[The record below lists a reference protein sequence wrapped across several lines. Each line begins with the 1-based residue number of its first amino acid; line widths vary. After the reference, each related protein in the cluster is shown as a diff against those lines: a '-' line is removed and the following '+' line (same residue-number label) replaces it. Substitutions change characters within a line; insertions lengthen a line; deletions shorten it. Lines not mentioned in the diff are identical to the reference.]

1 MPSLEVEIEMVT
13 PTGDNPAG
21 TNAKYYISDHGHI
34 GANGEYYHG
43 FIQRAP
49 NLKLQ
54 DTGSGQIEMSG
65 ATIVISNE
73 PNNPN
78 HPFGESNYTKIL
90 SDNGPYYIGIKYQSV
105 YNLFEGQLFIQTLDS
120 ESVRCS
126 IRQIRSGTGVG
137 WSTGGEIQTSGQKI
151 PFYYGTIDKSKAYR
165 DDSEANLFDN
175 ISGSAVQTVLYFDNL
190 TSTTPTILVNG
201 NASTWT
207 STGNVRYSHDQR
219 DDGGNAFSGRIQAYQ
234 STHAYASDTAFQFSG
249 TGMQNPITQ
258 VAATGGTT
266 FLDFAEFIVYSASR
280 DGRGVPTITNDYF
293 YMLESG
299 SVDSNKTGTS
309 PTVSFIL
316 EEGSVD
322 SFTEFKKICLAVNYQ
337 YFILPSQTDGD
348 RELTIIDKAHT
359 PATSSA
365 YYRTVSE
372 NDVLNLVIRGPQEIN
387 RIIGNFKYFNS
398 FGSAGLNE
406 LEGVRVQVLDDTGKN
421 LEFDAAI
428 TGIDQASSI
437 LDPIVTA
444 MKTFY
449 QKGSIN
455 AEINDVHDEW
465 RPGDR
470 VVFNRRDEFVN
481 VDMIIRSI
489 EWNFN
494 DLTTTIE
501 GDATLTPYVQE

>member
-13 PTGDNPAG
+13 PTADNPAG

-34 GANGEYYHG
+34 GADGEYYHG

-78 HPFGESNYTKIL
+78 HPFGQSNYAKIL

-219 DDGGNAFSGRIQAYQ
+219 DDGGNAFSGDLQAYQ
-234 STHAYASDTAFQFSG
+234 STHAYPSDTAFQFSG

-387 RIIGNFKYFNS
+387 RIRGNFKYFNS

-406 LEGVRVQVLDDTGKN
+406 LEGIRVQVLDDTGKN
-421 LEFDAAI
+421 LDFDAAI

-455 AEINDVHDEW
+455 AEINDLHDDW

>member
-1 MPSLEVEIEMVT
+1 MPSLEVEIEMVD
-13 PTGDNPAG
+13 PTNDNPAG
-21 TNAKYYISDHGHI
+21 TNAKFYISDHGHI

-78 HPFGESNYTKIL
+78 HPFGQTNYAKIL

-126 IRQIRSGTGVG
+126 IKAIRETNEQFSAGGQIN
-137 WSTGGEIQTSGQKI
+137 TSAQDI
-151 PFYYGTIDKSKAYR
+151 PFYYGTIDKTKAYR
-165 DDSEANLFDN
+165 DDSEASGFDN

-201 NASTWT
+201 NSSTWT

-219 DDGGNAFSGRIQAYQ
+219 DDGGAPNTGDLQAYQ

-249 TGMQNPITQ
+249 TGMQNPITK

-266 FLDFAEFIVYSASR
+266 FLNLADFIVYSISR
-280 DGRGVPTITNDYF
+280 DGRGLPTITNDKF
-293 YMLESG
+293 YILESG

-309 PTVSFIL
+309 PTISFSL
-316 EEGSVD
+316 NQGSVFSVD
-322 SFTEFKKICLAVNYQ
+322 LLKRIALSVNYQ
-337 YFILPSQTDGD
+337 FFMLPSQTDGD

-359 PATSSA
+359 PAISSA

-372 NDVLNLVIRGPQEIN
+372 NNVLNLVIRGPQEVN
-387 RIIGNFKYFNS
+387 RIKGNFKYFNS
-398 FGSAGLNE
+398 FGTAGLNE
-406 LEGVRVQVLDDTGKN
+406 LEGVRVEVLDDTGKN

-455 AEINDVHDEW
+455 AEINDLHDEW

>member
-1 MPSLEVEIEMVT
+1 MPSLEVEIEMVD
-13 PTGDNPAG
+13 PTNDNPAG

-78 HPFGESNYTKIL
+78 HPFGQSNYAKIL

-126 IRQIRSGTGVG
+126 IRQIRTDAGSVG
-137 WSTGGEIQTSGQKI
+137 WSAGGEIQTSGQKI
-151 PFYYGTIDKSKAYR
+151 PFYYGTIDKTKAYR
-165 DDSEANLFDN
+165 DDSDASLFDN

-190 TSTTPTILVNG
+190 TSTAPTILVNG
-201 NASTWT
+201 NSSTWT
-207 STGNVRYSHDQR
+207 STGNVRYSHDAR
-219 DDGGNAFSGRIQAYQ
+219 DDGGNDDLQAYQ

-249 TGMQNPITQ
+249 TGMQNPITK
-258 VAATGGTT
+258 VAATAGTT
-266 FLDFAEFIVYSASR
+266 FLNWAEFIVYTASR
-280 DGRGVPTITNDYF
+280 DGRGVPTITGDKF
-293 YMLESG
+293 YILESG

-309 PTVSFIL
+309 PTVSFSL
-316 EEGSVD
+316 EQGAVE
-322 SFTEFKKICLAVNYQ
+322 SFEEFKKICLAVNYQ

-359 PATSSA
+359 PASSSA

-387 RIIGNFKYFNS
+387 RIIGNFKYYNS

-406 LEGVRVQVLDDTGKN
+406 LSQVNVQVLDDTGKN

-428 TGIDQASSI
+428 TGIDQNSSI
-437 LDPIVTA
+437 LTPIVTA

-449 QKGSIN
+449 QKGSVN
-455 AEINDVHDEW
+455 VEINDVHDEW

>member
-1 MPSLEVEIEMVT
+1 MPSLEVEIEMVD
-13 PTGDNPAG
+13 PTNDNPAG

-78 HPFGESNYTKIL
+78 HPFGQSNYAKIL

-126 IRQIRSGTGVG
+126 IRQIRADGGIG
-137 WSTGGEIQTSGQKI
+137 WSAGGEIFDSGQKI
-151 PFYYGTIDKSKAYR
+151 PFYYGVIDKTKAYR
-165 DDSEANLFDN
+165 DDIDASGFDN

-190 TSTTPTILVNG
+190 TSTAPTILVNG
-201 NASTWT
+201 NSSTWT
-207 STGNVRYSHDQR
+207 STGNVRYSHDAR
-219 DDGGNAFSGRIQAYQ
+219 DDGGSDDLQAYQ
-234 STHAYASDTAFQFSG
+234 STHAYPSDTAFQFSG
-249 TGMQNPITQ
+249 TGMQNPITR

-266 FLDFAEFIVYSASR
+266 FLNWAEFIVYSASR
-280 DGRGVPTITNDYF
+280 DGRGLPTITGDKF
-293 YMLESG
+293 YVLESG

-309 PTVSFIL
+309 PTVSFSL
-316 EEGSVD
+316 EQGAKE
-322 SFTEFKKICLAVNYQ
+322 SFEEFKKICLAVNYQ
-337 YFILPSQTDGD
+337 FFILPSQTDGD

-365 YYRTVSE
+365 YYRTVNE

-406 LEGVRVQVLDDTGKN
+406 LSQVNVQVLDDTGKN

-428 TGIDQASSI
+428 TGIDQNSSI
-437 LDPIVTA
+437 LTPIVTA

-455 AEINDVHDEW
+455 AEINDVHDDW

>member
-1 MPSLEVEIEMVT
+1 MVT
-13 PTGDNPAG
+13 PTADNPAG

-78 HPFGESNYTKIL
+78 HPFGQSNYAKIL

-219 DDGGNAFSGRIQAYQ
+219 DDGGNINSGNIQAYQ

-266 FLDFAEFIVYSASR
+266 FLNFAEFIVYSTSR

-293 YMLESG
+293 YMLESS

-322 SFTEFKKICLAVNYQ
+322 SFTEFKKICLSVNYQ

-372 NDVLNLVIRGPQEIN
+372 NDVLNIVIRGPQEVN
-387 RIIGNFKYFNS
+387 RIRGNFKYFNS

-406 LEGVRVQVLDDTGKN
+406 LEGIRVQVLDDTGKN
-421 LEFDAAI
+421 LDFDAAI

-455 AEINDVHDEW
+455 AEINDLHDDW